1 MNFSFRNLI
10 AVAAIFSFGSVPA
23 NAQSSNAEVPNE
35 VCKMAAI
42 MLDRDLGAGKSISSD
57 ERKWAEAYVADG
69 AKQCDEAPVGPLLKA
84 LALLEPEDA
93 GQRATVER
101 VNSYIKTII
110 TPDAYVPMVFGFVK
124 GDFGNRRG
132 DVALYWLK
140 YANEIGI
147 PDAIYEYGGLYRDGG
162 LGIAKNPSKA
172 RELFLLAADKGSHKS
187 MYWLGTEFFLQDGQK
202 RRWKEHEQ
210 WLIKASQYGSVDA
223 AYSLANAYS
232 GEDLTR
238 VFGIPKNIKRGR
250 KYSRIAA
257 EAGNVDAMALYASYL
272 LRGRDNGKYE
282 DEVFYWLGR
291 ASDEGNEGAKQ
302 ALQQFGPKLRQSY
315 NKSRQQKAS
324 SRRRIFKQ
332 CPQVQR
338 CTVYSNQYGRTG
350 EKYCAM
356 QTDYW
361 NCNKGD

>member
-1 MNFSFRNLI
+1 MSFSFRKLI
-10 AVAAIFSFGSVPA
+10 AVTAIFCFGSVAA
-23 NAQSSNAEVPNE
+23 NAQSTNAEIPNE
-35 VCKMAAI
+35 VCKLAAV
-42 MLDRDLGAGKSISSD
+42 MLDRDLGDGKSITSD
-57 ERKWAEAYVADG
+57 ERKWVEAYVADG
-69 AKQCDEAPVGPLLKA
+69 ARQCDEAPAGPLLKA
-84 LALLEPEDA
+84 LAILEPEDA
-93 GQRATVER
+93 EQRAIVEQ

-124 GDFGNRRG
+124 GDFGKRRG

-162 LGIAKNPSKA
+162 LGIAKNPVRA
-172 RELFLLAADKGSHKS
+172 RELFLLAADKGSYKS
-187 MYWLGTEFFLQDGQK
+187 MYWLGTEFFLQDGKK
-202 RRWKEHEQ
+202 RKWKEHEN

-223 AYSLANAYS
+223 AFSLANAYS
-232 GEDLTR
+232 GDDMTK
-238 VFGIPKNIKRGR
+238 VFGIPKNIKKGR

-257 EAGNVDAMALYASYL
+257 EAGNVDAMGLYASYL

-282 DEVFYWLGR
+282 NEVFYWLGR
-291 ASDEGNEGAKQ
+291 ASDEGSKSAQQ
-302 ALQQFGPKLRQSY
+302 ALARFGPRLRKLYQE
-315 NKSRQQKAS
+315 SRQLKAS
-324 SRRRIFKQ
+324 ARKRIFKQ

-338 CTVYSNQYGRTG
+338 CTVYTNQYGRTG